1 MLYLLFFL
9 LKDGPYL
16 VRLILE
22 SLPLSNHVKQHL
34 FAKFAAVSRATV
46 KGTVAVALAQ
56 GALGGLAFWIV
67 GIDGSILWGALM
79 AFLSLIPA
87 VGSAIIWVP
96 AAIYLIAT
104 GQLWQ
109 GAFIV
114 GFFVIIVGLVDNILR
129 PLLVG
134 KDTKMPDYLILITTI
149 GGMEIYGINGFVIGP
164 LIAALFIACWNLLS
178 GRDHA
183 GNIDELDEDFL
194 EEGKNHEE

>member
-1 MLYLLFFL
+1 
-9 LKDGPYL
+9 
-16 VRLILE
+16 
-22 SLPLSNHVKQHL
+22 
-34 FAKFAAVSRATV
+34 
-46 KGTVAVALAQ
+46 
-56 GALGGLAFWIV
+56 
-67 GIDGSILWGALM
+67 
-79 AFLSLIPA
+79 
-87 VGSAIIWVP
+87 IIWVP
-96 AAIYLIAT
+96 AAVYLFAT

>member
-1 MLYLLFFL
+1 
-9 LKDGPYL
+9 
-16 VRLILE
+16 
-22 SLPLSNHVKQHL
+22 
-34 FAKFAAVSRATV
+34 
-46 KGTVAVALAQ
+46 
-56 GALGGLAFWIV
+56 
-67 GIDGSILWGALM
+67 M

-96 AAIYLIAT
+96 AAIYLFAT

-114 GFFVIIVGLVDNILR
+114 GFFVIVIGTVDNILR

-134 KDTKMPDYLILITTI
+134 KDTKMPDYLILIATL

-178 GRDHA
+178 GREHA
-183 GNIDELDEDFL
+183 GNTDEIDEEFI
-194 EEGKNHEE
+194 EEAKIAATNKLHGPPWRKVRHGITPVHNTIHFEKLVNKT